1 MNGPIYL
8 DHAATTPVDPRVL
21 EAMLP
26 YFSTDYGNPS
36 SVHHFGRQA
45 EKGLERARRS
55 VADVLNC
62 APDEII
68 FTGCGSE
75 SDNLAVRGGALAA
88 REQRGANH
96 LVTTPIEH
104 PAVLATARQLRDHFG
119 FELTELPVDHEGRVN
134 PDDVARALR
143 PDTALVSVMYANN
156 EIGTVEPVAEIAAVC
171 RERGVPFHTDA
182 VQAASQLDV
191 DVQKLGVS
199 TMAIGAHKFY
209 GPKGVGALFVRKG
222 SPLLPTQTGGS
233 HEHGLRA
240 GTQNVPYVVGL
251 AEALKIT
258 VAERETPSGNAKFRA
273 LRERIIKGVCN
284 TIPDSA
290 LTGHRTERLPNHAS
304 FVFKGIDGNE
314 LLMHLDLAGIAA
326 SSGSACK
333 TGDPTPSEVLL
344 ALGLTPEWALGSLRL
359 TVGRQTTD
367 THVDRLLEVL
377 PGIVKKMRDFQRMP
391 AAGD

>member
-1 MNGPIYL
+1 
-8 DHAATTPVDPRVL
+8 
-21 EAMLP
+21 
-26 YFSTDYGNPS
+26 
-36 SVHHFGRQA
+36 
-45 EKGLERARRS
+45 
-55 VADVLNC
+55 
-62 APDEII
+62 
-68 FTGCGSE
+68 
-75 SDNLAVRGGALAA
+75 
-88 REQRGANH
+88 
-96 LVTTPIEH
+96 
-104 PAVLATARQLRDHFG
+104 
-119 FELTELPVDHEGRVN
+119 VN
-134 PDDVARALR
+134 PGDVARALR
-143 PDTALVSVMYANN
+143 PGTALVSVMYANN

-209 GPKGVGALFVRKG
+209 GPKGVGALYIRKG

-273 LRERIIKGVCN
+273 LREHIIEGVCN
-284 TIPDSA
+284 TIPDCA

-367 THVDRLLEVL
+367 AHVDRLLEAL

-391 AAGD
+391 AAADERRM

>member
-1 MNGPIYL
+1 MNDPIYL

-26 YFSTDYGNPS
+26 YFSGDYGNPS
-36 SVHHFGRQA
+36 SVHHFGRRA
-45 EKGLERARRS
+45 EKGLEDARRT
-55 VADVLNC
+55 VAELLNC

-68 FTGCGSE
+68 FTACGSE
-75 SDNLAVRGGALAA
+75 SDNLAVRGAA
-88 REQRGANH
+88 FAMREQRGACH

-104 PAVLATARQLRDHFG
+104 PAVIATARQLRDHFG
-119 FELTELPVDHEGRVN
+119 FELTELPVDGEGRVN

-143 PDTALVSVMYANN
+143 VDTALVSVMYANN
-156 EIGTVEPVAEIAAVC
+156 EIGTVEPIAEIAAVC
-171 RERGVPFHTDA
+171 RERGVLFHTDA

-191 DVQKLGVS
+191 DVQRLGVDYL
-199 TMAIGAHKFY
+199 ALGAHKFY
-209 GPKGVGALFVRKG
+209 GPKGVGALFIHRG
-222 SPLLPTQTGGS
+222 SPLLPALTGGG

-240 GTQNVPYVVGL
+240 GTPNVPYIVGL

-258 VAERETPSGNAKFRA
+258 VSEREANNVRFKH
-273 LRERIIKGVCN
+273 LRERIVEGILSA
-284 TIPDSA
+284 IPNSA

-304 FVFKGIDGNE
+304 FVFRGVDGNE

-333 TGDPTPSEVLL
+333 TGDPKPSEALL
-344 ALGLTPEWALGSLRL
+344 ALGLPPEWALGSLRV

-367 THVDRLLEVL
+367 AAVDRLLEVL
-377 PGIVKKMRDFQRMP
+377 PGIVEKLREVQAIP
-391 AAGD
+391 A

>member
-1 MNGPIYL
+1 MNDHIYL

-26 YFSTDYGNPS
+26 YFSADYGNPS

-45 EKGLERARRS
+45 EKGLEQARRT
-55 VADVLNC
+55 VADMLNC

-88 REQRGANH
+88 REQRGARH
-96 LVTTPIEH
+96 IITTPIEH
-104 PAVLATARQLRDHFG
+104 PAVIATARQLRDHFG
-119 FELTELPVDHEGRVN
+119 FELTELPVDGEGRVSV
-134 PDDVARALR
+134 DDVARALR

-156 EIGTVEPVAEIAAVC
+156 EIGTVEPVAEIAAIC

-199 TMAIGAHKFY
+199 TLAIGAHKFY

-233 HEHGLRA
+233 HEHSLRA
-240 GTQNVPYVVGL
+240 GTQNVSCIVGL

-258 VAERETPSGNAKFRA
+258 AAEREGPSGNVKFRA
-273 LRERIIKGVCN
+273 LRERIIGGALN
-284 TIPDSA
+284 AIPDSA
-290 LTGHRTERLPNHAS
+290 LTGHRSERLPNHAS
-304 FVFKGIDGNE
+304 FVFRGIDGNE

-367 THVDRLLEVL
+367 AHVDRLLEVL
-377 PGIVKKMRDFQRMP
+377 PGIIKKIRS
-391 AAGD
+391 